1 MKILDIQKT
10 WNTSTYLSKVFFI
23 MINFRCS
30 QEYAEK
36 ISKLEFNEIDKIEKN
51 NIKKAF
57 KLINK

>member
-1 MKILDIQKT
+1 MQTLDIQKT
-10 WNTSTYLSKVFFI
+10 WNQSTYLSKVFFI

-36 ISKLEFNEIDKIEKN
+36 ISKLEFNEIDKIDKN

>member
-1 MKILDIQKT
+1 MKTIDIQKT
-10 WNTSTYLSKVFFI
+10 WDTSTYLSKVFFI

>member
-1 MKILDIQKT
+1 MKTLDIQKT
-10 WNTSTYLSKVFFI
+10 WNQSTYLSKVFFI

>member
-1 MKILDIQKT
+1 MKSLDIQKT
-10 WNTSTYLSKVFFI
+10 WDQSTYLSKVFFI

>member
-1 MKILDIQKT
+1 MKSLDIEKT

>member
-1 MKILDIQKT
+1 MKTLNIEQT
-10 WNTSTYLSKVFFI
+10 WNTSTYLSKVIFI
-23 MINFRCS
+23 MNNFRYS

>member
-1 MKILDIQKT
+1 MKTLDIQKT
-10 WNTSTYLSKVFFI
+10 WNQSTYLSKVVFI
-23 MINFRCS
+23 MNNFRCS

-36 ISKLEFNEIDKIEKN
+36 ISKLEFNEIDKIEKS